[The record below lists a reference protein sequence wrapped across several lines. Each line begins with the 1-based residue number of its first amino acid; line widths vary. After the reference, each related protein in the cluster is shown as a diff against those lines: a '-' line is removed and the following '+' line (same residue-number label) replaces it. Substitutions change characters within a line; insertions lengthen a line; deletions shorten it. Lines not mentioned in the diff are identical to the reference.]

1 MLLLL
6 SPNSLLFTFKKGF
19 TLIVVLFSCFLTINT
34 PSFALNPE
42 NFIYVN
48 NTSEDMAKA
57 LEAEILVRQKKF
69 SQAAK
74 IYVKLSLKSYDPS
87 IAKRATIVS
96 GYAKDYL
103 LMLQASNRWLTLADN
118 KLAVRHVRITILSK
132 LGKVSDA
139 AKEAVKIIK
148 ESKDKDKYAILYDTL
163 LSVDSQNAKKIF
175 DYVYEK
181 YKEDYLASFYYTQIL
196 IFNFEYE
203 RAINV
208 INAAMS
214 NNDFD
219 KKDYRWGH
227 FLATSYYEIGSSDEA
242 IKTLK
247 TYIGTIPD
255 NILLNELYAE
265 ILTKEERYKE
275 AIEHYRFM
283 AAKKLIDFSDKKIAY
298 TMALLNIETGRYK
311 EAKNFF
317 SKLSKDEV
325 HYLSGVI
332 KSKSGKTKEAINLFS
347 KVAVSES
354 EYIHCV
360 YAISEEYIKVRDVKA
375 LKEYIK
381 KEVSKNPSRDIKI
394 NLYLIESEVL
404 YENKLFSDAY
414 NSVNNA
420 LKDFNDSVDLLYT
433 RALVAEKIDRIDILE
448 KDLKMILKDDPNNA
462 QALNALG
469 YTWIEHNKNFVEA
482 KSYIDKAL
490 SLLPH
495 DAAILDSKG
504 WALYKEGKYKDS
516 EKYLKKAFR
525 KNKDSEIV
533 SHLIFVLTKLN
544 KIDEAN
550 KLYKKYAEDLK
561 LNKNHKMILEVL
573 K

>member
-1 MLLLL
+1 
-6 SPNSLLFTFKKGF
+6 
-19 TLIVVLFSCFLTINT
+19 
-34 PSFALNPE
+34 
-42 NFIYVN
+42 
-48 NTSEDMAKA
+48 
-57 LEAEILVRQKKF
+57 
-69 SQAAK
+69 
-74 IYVKLSLKSYDPS
+74 
-87 IAKRATIVS
+87 
-96 GYAKDYL
+96 
-103 LMLQASNRWLTLADN
+103 
-118 KLAVRHVRITILSK
+118 
-132 LGKVSDA
+132 
-139 AKEAVKIIK
+139 
-148 ESKDKDKYAILYDTL
+148 
-163 LSVDSQNAKKIF
+163 
-175 DYVYEK
+175 
-181 YKEDYLASFYYTQIL
+181 
-196 IFNFEYE
+196 
-203 RAINV
+203 
-208 INAAMS
+208 
-214 NNDFD
+214 
-219 KKDYRWGH
+219 
-227 FLATSYYEIGSSDEA
+227 
-242 IKTLK
+242 
-247 TYIGTIPD
+247 
-255 NILLNELYAE
+255 
-265 ILTKEERYKE
+265 
-275 AIEHYRFM
+275 M

-354 EYIHCV
+354 KYIHCV

-516 EKYLKKAFR
+516 EKYLKKAFK
-525 KNKDSEIV
+525 KNKDS
-533 SHLIFVLTKLN
+533 
-544 KIDEAN
+544 
-550 KLYKKYAEDLK
+550 
-561 LNKNHKMILEVL
+561 
-573 K
+573 

>member
-19 TLIVVLFSCFLTINT
+19 ILIVVLFSCFLTTNT
-34 PSFALNPE
+34 SSFALNPE
-42 NFIYVN
+42 NFKYVS

-74 IYVKLSLKSYDPS
+74 IYVELSLKSYDPK

-96 GYAKDYL
+96 GYAKDFL
-103 LMLQASNRWLTLADN
+103 LMLQASKRWLTLSDN

-139 AKEAVKIIK
+139 SDEAVKIIK

-175 DYVYEK
+175 DHVYEE

-208 INAAMS
+208 INAAMR
-214 NNDFD
+214 NDDFD

-227 FLATSYYEIGSSDEA
+227 FLATSYYETGSSEEA

-247 TYIGTIPD
+247 TYIGILPE
-255 NILLNELYAE
+255 NLLLNELYAE
-265 ILTKEERYKE
+265 ILTQEERYKE

-283 AAKKLIDFSDKKIAY
+283 AAKKLIDFSDRKIAY
-298 TMALLNIETGRYK
+298 TMALLNIETDRYK

-317 SKLSKDEV
+317 SRLSKDEV
-325 HYLSGVI
+325 YYLSGLI

-347 KVAVSES
+347 KVTSSES
-354 EYIHCV
+354 KYIHCV
-360 YAISEEYIKVRDVKA
+360 YAISEEYIKAKDIKA
-375 LKEYIK
+375 LKEYMK
-381 KEVSKNPSRDIKI
+381 KEISKNLNSDIKI
-394 NLYLIESEVL
+394 NLYLIESEIL
-404 YENKLFSDAY
+404 YENKFFSDAY
-414 NSVNNA
+414 NSVNNG
-420 LKDFNDSVDLLYT
+420 LKDFNDNVDLLYT
-433 RALVAEKIDRIDILE
+433 RALIAEKIDRIDILE

-469 YTWIEHNKNFVEA
+469 YTWIEHNKNFKEA
-482 KSYIDKAL
+482 NSYIDKAL
-490 SLLPH
+490 SLLPN

-516 EKYLKKAFR
+516 EKYLKKAFK
-525 KNKDSEIV
+525 KN
-533 SHLIFVLTKLN
+533 
-544 KIDEAN
+544 
-550 KLYKKYAEDLK
+550 
-561 LNKNHKMILEVL
+561 
-573 K
+573 